1 LKELV
6 IIFKGWSST
15 NSLYKD
21 IEDLYRDA
29 EVHYSDEV
37 DWPLIKPSNYSR
49 ITLIAWSMG
58 TLDAIEYE
66 MNHRVDEMI
75 LISPTLDFTST
86 TRPVILRKMIK
97 RLGTDR
103 EGCLEDFTRLC
114 FDSAEKAKGY
124 WKDYREEILGISE
137 DTLLEGLEKLMNKK
151 IESREEREIS
161 PLIVVGSEDRVI
173 PLENSKEVEG
183 LYPNVRVV
191 KVEGGHN
198 LFYEKKEE
206 LIKIIEKEV

>member
-1 LKELV
+1 MKELV

-21 IEDLYRDA
+21 IGKLYRDA
-29 EVHYSDEV
+29 DVFYSDEV
-37 DWPLIKPSNYSR
+37 DWPLIKLSDYSR
-49 ITLIAWSMG
+49 VTLIAWSMG

-66 MNHRVDEMI
+66 MNHRIDEMI

-86 TRPVILRKMIK
+86 TRSVILKKMIK

-114 FDSAEKAKGY
+114 FDSVEEADRY
-124 WKDYREEILGISE
+124 WRDYREEILEIPE
-137 DTLLEGLEKLMNKK
+137 DILVEGLEKLMSKK
-151 IESREEREIS
+151 IESREERGIS

-198 LFYEKKEE
+198 LFYDKKEE
-206 LIKIIEKEV
+206 LIKIIEREI

>member
-1 LKELV
+1 MKELV

-21 IEDLYRDA
+21 IGKLYREAD
-29 EVHYSDEV
+29 VFFSDEM
-37 DWPLIKPSNYSR
+37 DWPQIKLSDYSR
-49 ITLIAWSMG
+49 VTLIAWSMG

-66 MNHRVDEMI
+66 MNHRIDEMI

-86 TRPVILRKMIK
+86 TRAVILKKMIK

-114 FDSAEKAKGY
+114 FDTAEEADRY
-124 WKDYREEILGISE
+124 WGDYREEIMEIPE
-137 DTLLEGLEKLMNKK
+137 DILVEGLEKLMNKK
-151 IESREEREIS
+151 IESREERGIS

-198 LFYEKKEE
+198 LFYDKKEE
-206 LIKIIEKEV
+206 LIQIIEREV

>member
-1 LKELV
+1 MKELV

-21 IEDLYRDA
+21 IGKLYREAD
-29 EVHYSDEV
+29 VFFSDEM
-37 DWPLIKPSNYSR
+37 DWPQIKLSDYNR
-49 ITLIAWSMG
+49 VTLIAWSMG

-66 MNHRVDEMI
+66 MNHRIDEMI

-86 TRPVILRKMIK
+86 TRAVILKKMIK
-97 RLGTDR
+97 KLGTDR

-114 FDSAEKAKGY
+114 FDTAEEADRY
-124 WKDYREEILGISE
+124 WGDYREEIMEIPE
-137 DTLLEGLEKLMNKK
+137 DILVEGLEKLMNKK
-151 IESREEREIS
+151 IESREERGIS

-198 LFYEKKEE
+198 LFYDKKEE
-206 LIKIIEKEV
+206 LIKIIEREV

>member
-1 LKELV
+1 MKELV

-21 IEDLYRDA
+21 IGKLYREAD
-29 EVHYSDEV
+29 VFFSDEM
-37 DWPLIKPSNYSR
+37 DWPLIKLSDYSR
-49 ITLIAWSMG
+49 VTLIAWSMG

-66 MNHRVDEMI
+66 MNHRIDEMI

-86 TRPVILRKMIK
+86 TRAVILKKMIK

-114 FDSAEKAKGY
+114 FDTAEEADRY
-124 WKDYREEILGISE
+124 WGDYREEIMEIPE
-137 DTLLEGLEKLMNKK
+137 DILVEGLEKLMNKK
-151 IESREEREIS
+151 IESREERGIS

-198 LFYEKKEE
+198 LFYDKKEE
-206 LIKIIEKEV
+206 LIKIIEREV